1 MRTQIYVDGFNLYY
15 GALRYTPY
23 KWLDLSALFRNML
36 KPHHQI
42 LAIKYFTARVESREN
57 DPGKPQRQ
65 DFYLRALRAHCQ
77 EIGIIE
83 GKFKTRKSCL
93 PLVEPPHS
101 KVRVLRTEEKGS
113 DVNLAVHLLNDAW
126 QDEYDC
132 AVVVSNDSDLAEA
145 MRLVREQREKFL
157 GLMTPGNRHPSQD
170 LTEYANFH
178 RNIRR
183 NLLERSQ
190 LPDLIPG
197 TNISK
202 PEEW

>member
-1 MRTQIYVDGFNLYY
+1 
-15 GALRYTPY
+15 
-23 KWLDLSALFRNML
+23 ML
-36 KPHHQI
+36 KLHHKD
-42 LAIKYFTARVESREN
+42 LKIKYFTARVESREN

-77 EIGIIE
+77 DIEIIE
-83 GKFKTRKSCL
+83 GKFRTRRSSL
-93 PLVEPPHS
+93 PLVEPPHR

-126 QDEYDC
+126 RDKYDC
-132 AVVVSNDSDLAEA
+132 AVVVSNDSDLATA
-145 MRLVREQREKFL
+145 LRLVREQREKCL

-183 NLLERSQ
+183 NLLECSQ